1 MAVVVVAWVLLS
13 ISLRIVQKSY
23 AAVVD
28 FCQGHV
34 VGHRLIVT
42 RVTTL

>member
-1 MAVVVVAWVLLS
+1 MGTAFHITPYSAK
-13 ISLRIVQKSY
+13 KSY